1 MAIRFFGGKT
11 KMTCGPGDI
20 ILEEIETFKEKNMIN
35 GIKPKLQ
42 TTTKLGI
49 KPTSFDEAMNKF
61 CERLTENVK
70 PEVDKFNHMHSVTF
84 GVGGGRKYIKVKSYT
99 KNWHTDYNDD
109 GTTTKT
115 LVGGDNGSIHCF
127 VDRTTGDI
135 YKPATWK
142 MPYTKGN
149 NSIRGNI
156 YDSSSFEKTDMH
168 GGWLYAR

>member
-1 MAIRFFGGKT
+1 
-11 KMTCGPGDI
+11 
-20 ILEEIETFKEKNMIN
+20 MIN

-84 GVGGGRKYIKVKSYT
+84 GVGGGRKYIRVEQFQT
-99 KNWHTDYNDD
+99 NWSTDLNDD
-109 GTTTKT
+109 GSVKSKT
-115 LVGGDNGSIHCF
+115 LVGGDKGSIHCF
-127 VDRTTGDI
+127 VEKSTGDI
-135 YKPATWK
+135 YKPAGWK
-142 MPYTKGN
+142 APYTKGN
-149 NSIRGNI
+149 NAVRGNI
-156 YDSSSFEKTDMH
+156 YDSSTFEKTDMH